1 MSKMSKEDKQEVKY
15 LDVRNSI
22 KNFLEEVDYDN
33 IIRYMIEDLDT
44 IEDINNT
51 QSMELFKLISN
62 LEIALQSYK
71 RLKNDLQT
79 A

>member
-1 MSKMSKEDKQEVKY
+1 MSEEDREEVKY
-15 LDVRNSI
+15 LNVRNSI
-22 KNFLEEVDYDN
+22 KNFLEEVDYDH
-33 IIRYMIEDLDT
+33 IIRYMIDDQDT

-79 A
+79 V

>member
-1 MSKMSKEDKQEVKY
+1 MSEEDREEVKY
-15 LDVRNSI
+15 LNVRKSI
-22 KNFLEEVDYDN
+22 KNFLEEVDYDH
-33 IIRYMIEDLDT
+33 IIRYMIDDLDT

-79 A
+79 V

>member
-1 MSKMSKEDKQEVKY
+1 MSEEDREEVKY
-15 LDVRNSI
+15 LNVRNSI
-22 KNFLEEVDYDN
+22 KNFLEEVDYDH
-33 IIRYMIEDLDT
+33 IIRYMIDDLDT

-71 RLKNDLQT
+71 RLKNDLQ
-79 A
+79 AV

>member
-1 MSKMSKEDKQEVKY
+1 MSEEDREEVKY
-15 LDVRNSI
+15 LNVRNSI
-22 KNFLEEVDYDN
+22 RNFLEEVDYDH
-33 IIRYMIEDLDT
+33 IIRYMIDDLDT

-79 A
+79 V

>member
-1 MSKMSKEDKQEVKY
+1 MSEEDKQEVKY

-22 KNFLEEVDYDN
+22 KNFLEEVDYDY
-33 IIRYMIEDLDT
+33 IIRYMIDDLDT

>member
-1 MSKMSKEDKQEVKY
+1 MSEEDREEVKY
-15 LDVRNSI
+15 LNVRNSI
-22 KNFLEEVDYDN
+22 KNFLEEVDYDH
-33 IIRYMIEDLDT
+33 IIRYMIDDLDT

-79 A
+79 V

>member
-1 MSKMSKEDKQEVKY
+1 MSKMSEEDKQEVKY

-22 KNFLEEVDYDN
+22 KNLLEEVDYDN

-62 LEIALQSYK
+62 LETALQSYK

>member
-1 MSKMSKEDKQEVKY
+1 MSKMSEEDREEVKY
-15 LDVRNSI
+15 LNVRNSI
-22 KNFLEEVDYDN
+22 RNFLEEVDYDH
-33 IIRYMIEDLDT
+33 IIRYMIDDLDT

-79 A
+79 V

>member
-1 MSKMSKEDKQEVKY
+1 MSKMSEEDREEVKY
-15 LDVRNSI
+15 LNVRNSI
-22 KNFLEEVDYDN
+22 KNFLEEVDYDH
-33 IIRYMIEDLDT
+33 IIRYMIDDLDT

-71 RLKNDLQT
+71 RLKNDLQ
-79 A
+79 AV

>member
-1 MSKMSKEDKQEVKY
+1 MSEEDREEIKY
-15 LDVRNSI
+15 LNVRNSI
-22 KNFLEEVDYDN
+22 KNFLEEVDYAH
-33 IIRYMIEDLDT
+33 IIRYMIDDLDT

>member
-1 MSKMSKEDKQEVKY
+1 MSEEDKQEVKY

-22 KNFLEEVDYDN
+22 KNLLEEVDYDN

-62 LEIALQSYK
+62 LETALQSYK

>member
-1 MSKMSKEDKQEVKY
+1 MSEEDREEVKY
-15 LDVRNSI
+15 LNVRNSI
-22 KNFLEEVDYDN
+22 KNFLEEVDYDH
-33 IIRYMIEDLDT
+33 IIRYMIDDLDT

-71 RLKNDLQT
+71 RLKHDLQT

>member
-1 MSKMSKEDKQEVKY
+1 MSKMSEEDREEVKY
-15 LDVRNSI
+15 LNVRNSI
-22 KNFLEEVDYDN
+22 KNFLEEVDYDH
-33 IIRYMIEDLDT
+33 IIRYMIDDLDT

-79 A
+79 V

>member
-1 MSKMSKEDKQEVKY
+1 MSEEDKQEVKY

-22 KNFLEEVDYDN
+22 KNFLEEVDYDY
-33 IIRYMIEDLDT
+33 IIRYMIDDLDT

-71 RLKNDLQT
+71 RLKNDLQ
-79 A
+79 AV